1 MRKEIENIL
10 FEYLL
15 SALPE
20 AMKPM
25 LVKGHSTEDRHIPY
39 ISLDVGDVK
48 PFSDMLESD
57 GIFESEVNVAIADSA
72 HVINYDAQFLRI
84 AQVRS
89 ILGNF
94 TLENEK
100 YRCEGLWFEAENDA
114 RDDNNLGTVLTYK
127 LVFQILRN
135 RFVVDF

>member
-1 MRKEIENIL
+1 MRKEIEDIL

-94 TLENEK
+94 TLDNEK

-114 RDDNNLGTVLTYK
+114 RDDNNLGIVLTYK
-127 LVFQILRN
+127 LVFQIT
-135 RFVVDF
+135 

>member
-1 MRKEIENIL
+1 MRKEIEDIL

-48 PFSDMLESD
+48 PFSEMLESD
-57 GIFESEVNVAIADSA
+57 GIFESEVNVATADSA
-72 HVINYDAQFLRI
+72 HDINYDTQFLRI

-94 TLENEK
+94 TLDNEK

-127 LVFQILRN
+127 LVFQC
-135 RFVVDF
+135 F

>member
-1 MRKEIENIL
+1 MRKEIEDIL

-89 ILGNF
+89 ILGKF
-94 TLENEK
+94 TLDNEK

-114 RDDNNLGTVLTYK
+114 RDDNNLGIVLTYK
-127 LVFQILRN
+127 LVFQTL
-135 RFVVDF
+135 

>member
-1 MRKEIENIL
+1 MRKEIEDIL

-15 SALPE
+15 SVLPE
-20 AMKPM
+20 AMKLM

-94 TLENEK
+94 TLDNEK

-114 RDDNNLGTVLTYK
+114 RDDNNLGIVLTYK
-127 LVFQILRN
+127 LVFQTL
-135 RFVVDF
+135 

>member
-1 MRKEIENIL
+1 MRKELENIL
-10 FEYLL
+10 FDHLKT
-15 SALPE
+15 SLP
-20 AMKPM
+20 ANLKSM
-25 LVKGHSTEDRHIPY
+25 LVRGHTTEDRHIPY

-72 HVINYDAQFLRI
+72 HDINYNAQFLRI

-94 TLENEK
+94 TLDNEK
-100 YRCEGLWFEAENDA
+100 YRCEGLWFEAENGA
-114 RDDNNLGTVLTYK
+114 RDDNNLGIVLTYK
-127 LVFQILRN
+127 LVFQSL
-135 RFVVDF
+135 

>member
-1 MRKEIENIL
+1 MRKEIEDIL

-25 LVKGHSTEDRHIPY
+25 LVKGHSTDDRHIPY

-94 TLENEK
+94 TLDNEK

-114 RDDNNLGTVLTYK
+114 RDGNNLGIVLTYK
-127 LVFQILRN
+127 LVFQTL
-135 RFVVDF
+135 

>member
-1 MRKEIENIL
+1 MRKELENIL
-10 FEYLL
+10 FDHLKT
-15 SALPE
+15 SLPAE
-20 AMKPM
+20 LKTM
-25 LVKGHSTEDRHIPY
+25 LVHGHSTDDRHIPY

-94 TLENEK
+94 TLDNEK

-114 RDDNNLGTVLTYK
+114 RDDNNLGIVLTYK
-127 LVFQILRN
+127 LVFQTL
-135 RFVVDF
+135 

>member
-94 TLENEK
+94 TLDNEK

-114 RDDNNLGTVLTYK
+114 RDDNNLGIVLTYK
-127 LVFQILRN
+127 LVFQC
-135 RFVVDF
+135 F

>member
-1 MRKEIENIL
+1 MRKELENIL
-10 FEYLL
+10 FDHLKT
-15 SALPE
+15 SLPAE
-20 AMKPM
+20 LKTM
-25 LVKGHSTEDRHIPY
+25 LVRGHSTDDRHIPY
-39 ISLDVGDVK
+39 ISIDVGEIK
-48 PFSDMLESD
+48 PFGDMLESD

-72 HVINYDAQFLRI
+72 HDINYNAQFLRI

-114 RDDNNLGTVLTYK
+114 RDDNNLGIVLTYK
-127 LVFQILRN
+127 LVFQTL
-135 RFVVDF
+135 

>member
-1 MRKEIENIL
+1 MRKEIEDIL

-20 AMKPM
+20 AMKLM

-57 GIFESEVNVAIADSA
+57 GVFESEVNVAIADSA

-114 RDDNNLGTVLTYK
+114 RDDNNLGIVLTYK
-127 LVFQILRN
+127 LVFQTL
-135 RFVVDF
+135 

>member
-94 TLENEK
+94 TLDNEK

>member
-1 MRKEIENIL
+1 MRKEIEDIL

-20 AMKPM
+20 AMKLM
-25 LVKGHSTEDRHIPY
+25 LVNGHSTEDRHIPY

-94 TLENEK
+94 TLDNEK

-114 RDDNNLGTVLTYK
+114 RDDNNLGIVLTYK
-127 LVFQILRN
+127 LVFQTL
-135 RFVVDF
+135 

>member
-20 AMKPM
+20 AMKLM

-94 TLENEK
+94 TLDNEK
-100 YRCEGLWFEAENDA
+100 YRCEGLWFEVENDA
-114 RDDNNLGTVLTYK
+114 RDDNNLGIVLTYK
-127 LVFQILRN
+127 LVFQTL
-135 RFVVDF
+135 

>member
-1 MRKEIENIL
+1 MRKEIEDIL

-114 RDDNNLGTVLTYK
+114 RDDNNLGIVLTYK
-127 LVFQILRN
+127 LVFQMT
-135 RFVVDF
+135 

>member
-94 TLENEK
+94 TLGNEK

-114 RDDNNLGTVLTYK
+114 RDDNNLGIVLTYK
-127 LVFQILRN
+127 LVFQTL
-135 RFVVDF
+135 

>member
-20 AMKPM
+20 AMKLM
-25 LVKGHSTEDRHIPY
+25 LVKGHSTEDRHVPY

-57 GIFESEVNVAIADSA
+57 GIFESEINVAIADSA

-94 TLENEK
+94 TLDNEK

-114 RDDNNLGTVLTYK
+114 RDDNNLGIVLTYK
-127 LVFQILRN
+127 LVFQTL
-135 RFVVDF
+135 

>member
-1 MRKEIENIL
+1 MRKEIGDIL

-20 AMKPM
+20 AMKLM

-94 TLENEK
+94 TLDNEK

-114 RDDNNLGTVLTYK
+114 RDDNNLGIVLTYK
-127 LVFQILRN
+127 LVFQTL
-135 RFVVDF
+135 

>member
-89 ILGNF
+89 ILGNS
-94 TLENEK
+94 TLDNEK
-100 YRCEGLWFEAENDA
+100 YRCEGLWFEIENDA
-114 RDDNNLGTVLTYK
+114 RDDNNLGIVLTYK
-127 LVFQILRN
+127 LVFQTL
-135 RFVVDF
+135 

>member
-1 MRKEIENIL
+1 MK
-10 FEYLL
+10 FETITKN
-15 SALPE
+15 SI
-20 AMKPM
+20 

-72 HVINYDAQFLRI
+72 HDINYNAQFLRI
-84 AQVRS
+84 VQVRS

-94 TLENEK
+94 TLDNEK

-114 RDDNNLGTVLTYK
+114 RDDNNLGIVLTYK
-127 LVFQILRN
+127 LVFQTL
-135 RFVVDF
+135 